1 MKNKILLLMLIIFI
15 SGCSMNDSGTVD
27 DVILTYDNLKLNTE
41 ISQNNHPFGY
51 SWITNNK
58 GMVEIGSEITMRKA
72 TVYGADCVG
81 CYSKKDSSASTSA
94 QILLSVNQVRQSNGK
109 WLDGITY
116 DGYYIVAMDSA
127 IPLCTTIKIT
137 NHGYVGAGIQADQ
150 PFMAIVLDRGGLI
163 SGNAIDLFSGSESNS
178 KVKVQSNTNTKVEII
193 EFNDLK
199 SNSFDQ
205 KYCEVN

>member
-1 MKNKILLLMLIIFI
+1 MKNKILMIMIIVLL
-15 SGCSMNDSGTVD
+15 SGCSKATVKTAND
-27 DVILTYDNLKLNTE
+27 IIFTYDNIKLNTE
-41 ISQNNHPFGY
+41 ISQSNHPNGY
-51 SWITNNK
+51 SWITNNN
-58 GMVEIGSEITMRKA
+58 GMVEIGSEITIRKA
-72 TVYGADCVG
+72 TVYGADCAG
-81 CYSKKDSSASTSA
+81 CYSKKDNSASTSA
-94 QILLSVNQVRQSNGK
+94 QILLSTDQVRQSSGQ

-137 NHGYVGAGIQADQ
+137 NHGYVGAGIQANQ
-150 PFMAIVLDRGGLI
+150 PFMAIVLDRGRLI

-178 KVKVQSNTNTKVEII
+178 KVKVLNNTNAKIEIL

-199 SNSFDQ
+199 TNAFDQ